1 MKIRRVLL
9 ILKIQIKRRTQ
20 IKFAFIGLGNPDEK
34 YALTKHNA
42 GFWILDEMA
51 SRYKISFKPGKGD
64 YVIAS
69 KSDKLLLFKPTTG
82 MNNSG
87 KAVQDIS
94 DSWNLMAKE
103 IFIILDDVDLP
114 LGSLRIKPKGGD
126 GSHRGLESVIY
137 SLHTNEFPRLRFG
150 IGTDEE
156 MRPAEKYVL
165 KPFCSDDQLTALES
179 VKVAAD
185 ALDSILFNG
194 IENTM
199 NRFNS

>member
-1 MKIRRVLL
+1 MK
-9 ILKIQIKRRTQ
+9 IKRRIQ
-20 IKFAFIGLGNPDEK
+20 IKFAFIGLGNPGEK

-42 GFWILDEMA
+42 GFWILDELA

-69 KSDKLLLFKPTTG
+69 KSDKLMLFKPTTG

-87 KAVQDIS
+87 KAVRDIS
-94 DSWNLMAKE
+94 DSWNFMAKE

-150 IGTDEE
+150 IGTNEE

-165 KPFCSDDQLTALES
+165 RPFCSDDQLTALEA
-179 VKVAAD
+179 VKRAAD
-185 ALDSILFNG
+185 AIDSILFNG
-194 IENTM
+194 MEKTM
-199 NRFNS
+199 NRVNS

>member
-1 MKIRRVLL
+1 MKINRR
-9 ILKIQIKRRTQ
+9 IQ
-20 IKFAFIGLGNPDEK
+20 IKFAFIGLGNPGGK
-34 YALTKHNA
+34 YVHTKHNA

-69 KSDKLLLFKPTTG
+69 KSDKLLLFKPITG

-87 KAVQDIS
+87 KAVRDIS

-150 IGTDEE
+150 IGTNEE

-165 KPFCSDDQLTALES
+165 QPFRSDDQLTALEA
-179 VKVAAD
+179 VKRAAD
-185 ALDSILFNG
+185 AIDSILFNG
-194 IENTM
+194 MEKTM
-199 NRFNS
+199 NRVNS

>member
-1 MKIRRVLL
+1 MK
-9 ILKIQIKRRTQ
+9 IKRRTQ
-20 IKFAFIGLGNPDEK
+20 IRFVFIGLGNPGEK
-34 YALTKHNA
+34 YASTKHNA
-42 GFWILDEMA
+42 GFWVLDEMA

-69 KSDKLLLFKPTTG
+69 KSDKLLLFKPVTG

-87 KAVQDIS
+87 KAILDIS
-94 DSWNLMAKE
+94 ESWNLLAKE

-126 GSHRGLESVIY
+126 GSHRGLESVIC
-137 SLHTNEFPRLRFG
+137 SLNTNEFPRLRFG
-150 IGTDEE
+150 IGTNEE

-165 KPFCSDDQLTALES
+165 KPFHRDDQITALET
-179 VKVAAD
+179 VKTAAD

-194 IENTM
+194 IERTM
-199 NRFNS
+199 NQVNS